1 MVQVL
6 RLGSYPTP
14 LTMTRPLI
22 TIALTLMCSFPATA
36 QVAPIPNQKDVG
48 SSCILATDETVWI
61 SMGLSAEQIE
71 KVKSIQTQC
80 KTDCVGPLEGG
91 EKDPEL
97 SGAALKHH
105 EDELKKALTEE
116 QYAKWTKWCNE
127 RPGRT

>member
-6 RLGSYPTP
+6 SYRNDPT
-14 LTMTRPLI
+14 TSNMTRPLI
-22 TIALTLMCSFPATA
+22 TIAIVLTCTLHAAA

-48 SSCILATDETVWI
+48 SACILATDETVWI

-91 EKDPEL
+91 ERDPEL

-105 EDELKKALTEE
+105 EEELQKVLTEE
-116 QYAKWTKWCNE
+116 QYSKWTKWCNE
-127 RPGRT
+127 RPGKT